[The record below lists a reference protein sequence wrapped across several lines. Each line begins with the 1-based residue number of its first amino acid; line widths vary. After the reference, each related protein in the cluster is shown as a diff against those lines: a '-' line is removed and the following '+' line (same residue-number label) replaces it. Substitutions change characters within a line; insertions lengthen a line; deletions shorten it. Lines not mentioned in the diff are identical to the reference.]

1 MLMRTF
7 FTGALIILCT
17 LLGRAAVAYGPGG
30 VSVGDAMPDSVSAC
44 SPDMV
49 QAAVTGGDV
58 MSRVVRRVSTK
69 ANDVETELVDRIVSD
84 KFVYAIFR
92 FNKEYVATL
101 LGWYDSYDYYPK
113 FTVPDYV
120 TYEGKNVPVTT
131 VNGSAFIYGW
141 GLESVKFGPNMI
153 CIAEYAFYQCGL
165 TDLYI
170 PKNMRLIMNNAF
182 QFCPLENVKFQN
194 PYASKPKL
202 FIGPFA
208 FFCLKIKNFEL
219 PARVSSNSFVVKR
232 SFLGNNP
239 ALTSISIAP
248 ENSTLSRSDVSGDT
262 GDEEE
267 GEEYG
272 AFEMIG
278 DALCVVS
285 GTGADRLVEVVAYP
299 TGKDTKTFEM
309 TENRV
314 GVLGGVLSNCTFET
328 VRLKATA
335 EASQQGD
342 KIAVYNGALE
352 DCTSL
357 TRLEL
362 IAEGEALLEP
372 GMDAGCSGLEN
383 YEIGDGISNYTVADD
398 VVYTT
403 ENGVKVL
410 SNYPCGK
417 TDISFIV
424 PDDVVSICG
433 SAFARN
439 RHLAEV
445 KLPSGLKSIG
455 DEAFYQCNDLNFAEL
470 PEHLE
475 HIGNNAFSDTHINE
489 VTIPASLKTLDSG
502 AFLTIGTLNVKVNL
516 AEPPVGSDGNVAE
529 AIFNSA
535 TLENG
540 KLVIPAGVKPE
551 VFTSHPAWAFTNV
564 ENVGGAAI
572 DETAAEAS
580 GLVVIGMSVSASD
593 GSIIE
598 LLRPDGVKV
607 AYGTTVTA
615 PAPGIYLVR
624 GDSGAIKLIL
634 GM

>member
-1 MLMRTF
+1 MLMRTI
-7 FTGALIILCT
+7 FTSAIIFLCA
-17 LLGRAAVAYGPGG
+17 LLGRAAVADGPGG
-30 VSVGDAMPDSVSAC
+30 MSVGDAMPDSISVC
-44 SPDMV
+44 IPDMA
-49 QAAVTGGDV
+49 QAAGGDV
-58 MSRVVRRVSTK
+58 SARFVKKVPTK
-69 ANDVETELVDRIVSD
+69 ANDANTPQWLGKVVSD
-84 KFVYAIFR
+84 KLVYSIFK
-92 FNKEYVATL
+92 FADNHCVATL
-101 LGWYDSYDYYPK
+101 LGWYDSYDFYPK

-120 TYEGKNVPVTT
+120 TYEGDNVPVTA
-131 VNGSAFIYGW
+131 VNDWAFCYGW
-141 GLESVKFGPNMI
+141 GLESVKFGPNMLGI
-153 CIAEYAFYQCGL
+153 GRYAFYQCGL

-170 PKNMRLIMNNAF
+170 PKNVRFILNNAF

-202 FIGPFA
+202 FIGAFA

-219 PARVSSNSFVVKR
+219 PARVSSNSFVEKR

-239 ALTSISIAP
+239 ALASISISPA
-248 ENSTLSRSDVSGDT
+248 NSTLSRTDISEDT
-262 GDEEE
+262 GEEEE

-299 TGKDTKTFEM
+299 TGKDTKIFEM
-309 TENRV
+309 TENRI
-314 GVLGGVLSNCTFET
+314 GVLGGALSNCTFET

-335 EASQQGD
+335 AASQQGD

-357 TRLEL
+357 TRLEI

-383 YEIGDGISNYTVADD
+383 YEIGDGISNYSVAED

-403 ENGVKVL
+403 ENGVKAL

-417 TDISFIV
+417 TDLSFTV

-439 RHLAEV
+439 QYLAAVE
-445 KLPSGLKSIG
+445 LPAGLKSIG
-455 DEAFYQCNDLNFAEL
+455 DEAFYQCNDLSFAEL
-470 PEHLE
+470 PARLE
-475 HIGNNAFSDTHINE
+475 HIGNNAFCDTHISE
-489 VTIPASLKTLDSG
+489 VTIPASLKTLDPG

-516 AEPPVGSDGNVAE
+516 AEPPVGSDGKVAE
-529 AIFNSA
+529 SIFNTT

-572 DETAAEAS
+572 EETAADTS
-580 GLVVIGMSVSASD
+580 GLVFDGMSVSASD

-598 LLRPDGVKV
+598 LLRPDGMLV
-607 AYGTTVTA
+607 ASGITVTA

-624 GDSGAIKLIL
+624 GASGTVKLIL